1 MHTFYSLHIKGTH
14 TIIIK
19 TVTDTIL
26 CAITASDCMKWCCYY
41 NHPLSSGGW
50 HFPFEE
56 QLLKHT
62 SSMLTCMV
70 SIRDGE
76 SRPTSATYQFP
87 ASTER
92 NH

>member
-1 MHTFYSLHIKGTH
+1 
-14 TIIIK
+14 
-19 TVTDTIL
+19 
-26 CAITASDCMKWCCYY
+26 MKWCCYY

-87 ASTER
+87 ASTEKEPLNMKKR
-92 NH
+92 ANRIMREQSILLLYGITWIKDCD